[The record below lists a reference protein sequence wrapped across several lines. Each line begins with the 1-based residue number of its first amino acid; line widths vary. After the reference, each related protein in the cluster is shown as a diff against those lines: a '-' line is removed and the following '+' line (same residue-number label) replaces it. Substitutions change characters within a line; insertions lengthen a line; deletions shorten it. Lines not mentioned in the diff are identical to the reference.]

1 MWIMIAIAVVII
13 LVAGRSHN
21 RRQQQRLDQFRN
33 QIEQYH
39 NQQVDCL
46 LYQMKSGL
54 LTDGLHS
61 EMLQEA
67 EYWYNTSPSA
77 RNL

>member
-1 MWIMIAIAVVII
+1 MWIIIAIAVVVI
-13 LVAGRSHN
+13 LVAARRQN
-21 RRQQQRLDQFRN
+21 RRQQQQLDQFRN

-46 LYQMKSGL
+46 LYQMNSDL
-54 LTDGLHS
+54 LTDSLHS
-61 EMLQEA
+61 EMLRAA
-67 EYWYNTSPSA
+67 EYWYYTRPSS